1 MYAHRKMGELY
12 VAANSIQS
20 LVQSLS
26 LSLYFSVQR
35 WKPVPT
41 CGEVSEVEILIKCT
55 LQIMT
60 NCSSSAAADAQ
71 INPPKDDGHLMKVH
85 GSPHHGDSFW
95 VVLEICTPW
104 LCDGCVGKGDACC
117 LKRLSKNG
125 AKKLKPKHTHPV
137 GVLLHTAKWTVCVCS
152 HGCQQGRRR
161 RPLGSSKKTNERTAV
176 GDCNDCSRIITLLAV

>member
-137 GVLLHTAKWTVCVCS
+137 TWCAATY
-152 HGCQQGRRR
+152 CQMDSLRVQ
-161 RPLGSSKKTNERTAV
+161 PWLPAGSSPSAIRFEQENERT
-176 GDCNDCSRIITLLAV
+176 NSSRRL